1 MHVVYP
7 ICCGLDV
14 HPASVV
20 ACLRCV
26 GDDGQMRLERREYG
40 TTHSEWLTLG
50 EWLLAEH
57 CPIVAMESTGVYWR
71 PVYHLLC
78 GLVEVVVG
86 NPQEIRQRPGKKTD
100 KADASW
106 IAELLA
112 HGLIRPS
119 FIPPPAIQALRDLTR
134 TRVSLVQTRTQA
146 KQRVLKILED
156 TNVKVAN
163 VVSDLFGVSGRRML
177 AALIA
182 GERHPKR
189 LAALALGTLR
199 RKLPQLELALQGQF
213 TEHHARLIQGAL
225 DLIDVLEHQI
235 KELDEQIGELVAP
248 LAPQIKQLESL
259 PGGQE
264 TAARVILAE
273 IGTDMSRF
281 DSAARLAA
289 WAGVCPGNNESAG
302 KRRRGKAR
310 KGNRYLR
317 RVLVQCA
324 WAARKTPSFLGRTFR
339 RLEARLG
346 GQKAAMAVAHKI
358 LVIIYH
364 LLSEG
369 SMYEEARYAHLQPKQ
384 EERERK
390 RAIQALE
397 RLGYAV
403 TLEALV

>member
-1 MHVVYP
+1 M
-7 ICCGLDV
+7 
-14 HPASVV
+14 
-20 ACLRCV
+20 
-26 GDDGQMRLERREYG
+26 LER
-40 TTHSEWLTLG
+40 
-50 EWLLAEH
+50 
-57 CPIVAMESTGVYWR
+57 
-71 PVYHLLC
+71 
-78 GLVEVVVG
+78 
-86 NPQEIRQRPGKKTD
+86 
-100 KADASW
+100 
-106 IAELLA
+106 
-112 HGLIRPS
+112 
-119 FIPPPAIQALRDLTR
+119 
-134 TRVSLVQTRTQA
+134 
-146 KQRVLKILED
+146 
-156 TNVKVAN
+156 
-163 VVSDLFGVSGRRML
+163 
-177 AALIA
+177 
-182 GERHPKR
+182 
-189 LAALALGTLR
+189 
-199 RKLPQLELALQGQF
+199 
-213 TEHHARLIQGAL
+213 
-225 DLIDVLEHQI
+225 QI

-248 LAPQIKQLESL
+248 LTPQIKQLESL
-259 PGGQE
+259 PGVQE

-369 SMYEEARYAHLQPKQ
+369 SVYEEARYAHLQPKQ